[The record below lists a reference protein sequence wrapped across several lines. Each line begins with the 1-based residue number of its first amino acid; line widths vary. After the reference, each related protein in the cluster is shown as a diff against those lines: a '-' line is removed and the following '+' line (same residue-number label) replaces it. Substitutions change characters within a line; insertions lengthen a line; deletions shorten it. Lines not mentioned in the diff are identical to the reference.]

1 MHSCMF
7 LSRPSLRER
16 ETDRETHTHRERE
29 RERERDLGLPCPP
42 HAALCSHE
50 TLWVMSAREGELEE
64 EEDTHTHLEDVTAC
78 FKEGGRVLL

>member
-1 MHSCMF
+1 MHVP
-7 LSRPSLRER
+7 LTSLFARER
-16 ETDRETHTHRERE
+16 DRQRDREKERERE

-42 HAALCSHE
+42 HAALCSHV
-50 TLWVMSAREGELEE
+50 TLWVKSAREGELEE